1 MKNEARPGDQF
12 LFHDNVNGFIETSSA
27 KRIGSL
33 VCSHR
38 NAIKNSVKKWKE
50 SSLRGTTSIVD
61 WIRNVNSS
69 KIIDR
74 LHHQQH
80 RRWMDGQQKEHRC
93 SPTNKNQQPITD

>member
-50 SSLRGTTSIVD
+50 SSLCGIQSIVD
-61 WIRNVNSS
+61 WIQNVNSAET
-69 KIIDR
+69 IDK
-74 LHHQQH
+74 LHRQQKK
-80 RRWMDGQQKEHRC
+80 RWMDK
-93 SPTNKNQQPITD
+93 